1 MPIFKIKDSGA
12 DQVVLNQNHF
22 KNEAELR
29 DFFAD
34 NLEELLGMRF
44 LAKEYPTIDGR
55 MDTIALD
62 ETNSPVIIEYKW
74 GQDNAI
80 IVQGLFYYDWLKK
93 NKKHFDLFVASKFG
107 QDEQVNW
114 DRPRIV
120 LVSQGFDNRTIAA
133 VQQIENIELIKY
145 ATYQND
151 ILYLENVYSPKA
163 VRLTKKSNIA
173 IKENVNDD
181 NDAEVEYDLSY
192 HFSRRNSAEE
202 VKEIFYKLQENIKLL
217 PGAEEIIDQK
227 SGISYRTT
235 KSFLRLEFGQS
246 YINVLVR
253 EPKYNDPKGLVKDI
267 TTHMWGYKGKIQIKS
282 LNDADAVFD
291 IIKQSYEETL

>member
-1 MPIFKIKDSGA
+1 MPIFKIKDNGA
-12 DQVVLNQNHF
+12 DQVFLDQNHF

-44 LAKEYPTIDGR
+44 LAKEYPTTDGR

-80 IVQGLFYYDWLKK
+80 VVQGLFYFDWLKK
-93 NKKHFDLFVASKFG
+93 NKKYFDLLVASKFG
-107 QDEQVNW
+107 QEEKVNW

-163 VRLTKKSNIA
+163 VKVSKKVSIETVEES
-173 IKENVNDD
+173 IDSE
-181 NDAEVEYDLSY
+181 EVYDLNY
-192 HFSRRNSAEE
+192 HFSRKNSSDE

-217 PGAEEIIDQK
+217 PGVEELIDQK

-235 KSFLRLEFGQS
+235 KSFTRLEFGQS

-253 EPKYNDPKGLVKDI
+253 EPKYNDPKNLVKDI

-282 LNDADAVFD
+282 IKDADSVFD